1 MDNRANNGGAREGA
15 GRKPKSDE
23 IKLIESLSPLDDIA
37 LIKLKEGVEAGSYP
51 HLKLFYEYRYGKPK
65 QLIGVV
71 TETDTLEQV
80 FKIGGVEI
88 KL

>member
-1 MDNRANNGGAREGA
+1 MAGNGGKREGS

-23 IKLIESLSPLDDIA
+23 LALIEALSPYDDVAKAKLIEGV
-37 LIKLKEGVEAGSYP
+37 KEGSFH

-65 QLIGVV
+65 QLIGVI
-71 TETDTLEQV
+71 TENETLEQV

>member
-1 MDNRANNGGAREGA
+1 MSTHGGTREGA

-23 IKLIESLSPLDDIA
+23 IKLIEALSPLDEVA
-37 LIKLKEGVEAGSYP
+37 FTKLKEGVESGSFY

-71 TETDTLEQV
+71 TENETLEQI